1 MLKKELKAQQEAQIA
16 AQMTAS
22 LGYTNT
28 DNPFGDSN
36 LTQKFVWQKK
46 REQEAKQGITAA
58 ERLRMEKERHEETM
72 VLKFMH
78 FK

>member
-1 MLKKELKAQQEAQIA
+1 
-16 AQMTAS
+16 MTAS

-58 ERLRMEKERHEETM
+58 ERLRIEKERHEETM
-72 VLKFMH
+72 VKYLNYNYLLYFILL
-78 FK
+78 